1 MFFFFVGSQFG
12 SIVSSRGVQVC
23 SLNVPILF
31 SRRTF
36 YCRFI
41 CFRNAMHIPSYV
53 RFSSSVS
60 FTASVDE
67 VTIDTSHNPIV
78 RFPKFHKMLTVRR
91 CSSPFSAL
99 VVFSR
104 ILLELD
110 TAPALRWP
118 CWWRKGSSGRRKL
131 EKT

>member
-1 MFFFFVGSQFG
+1 MQ
-12 SIVSSRGVQVC
+12 C
-23 SLNVPILF
+23 N
-31 SRRTF
+31 
-36 YCRFI
+36 
-41 CFRNAMHIPSYV
+41 IPSYDK
-53 RFSSSVS
+53 FCSSVS

-67 VTIDTSHNPIV
+67 LTFDTSHNPIV
-78 RFPKFHKMLTVRR
+78 RFPKFFEMLTVRL

-99 VVFSR
+99 VVFSG